1 MMNTKATM
9 RLNQRWNAFILPI
22 ARPMELTLNASSQ
35 ATKSTGNAVA
45 MAKTNGKRYPPLSA
59 ADIGMSIPK

>member
-22 ARPMELTLNASSQ
+22 ARPMELTLNARSQ

-45 MAKTNGKRYPPLSA
+45 MAKTNGKR
-59 ADIGMSIPK
+59 